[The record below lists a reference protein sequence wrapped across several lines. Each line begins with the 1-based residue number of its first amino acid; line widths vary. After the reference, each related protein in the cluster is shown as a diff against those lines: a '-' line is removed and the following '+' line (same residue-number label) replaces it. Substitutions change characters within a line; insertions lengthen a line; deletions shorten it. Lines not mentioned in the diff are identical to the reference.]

1 MTVIII
7 NNKTLHVLKLY
18 LKHLLNTKYSMK
30 RMSGSSVNVLDVL
43 LAVYSFYL
51 VFLVENTTTIS
62 KTSPNIIHI
71 YKQIKKYANENS
83 HLKSL

>member
-1 MTVIII
+1 
-7 NNKTLHVLKLY
+7 
-18 LKHLLNTKYSMK
+18 MK

-51 VFLVENTTTIS
+51 AFLEENSSTKS
-62 KTSPNIIHI
+62 KTSPNIIQNI
-71 YKQIKKYANENS
+71 YRLRNMLKKTHTSLYKT

>member
-30 RMSGSSVNVLDVL
+30 RMSGSSVNVSDVL

-51 VFLVENTTTIS
+51 AFLEENSSTKS
-62 KTSPNIIHI
+62 KTSPNIIQK
-71 YKQIKKYANENS
+71 YLQIKKYAKENS
-83 HLKSL
+83 H

>member
-51 VFLVENTTTIS
+51 AFLEENSSTKS
-62 KTSPNIIHI
+62 KTSPNIIKK
-71 YKQIKKYANENS
+71 YLQIKKYAKENS
-83 HLKSL
+83 H

>member
-7 NNKTLHVLKLY
+7 NNKTLHVLNLY

-30 RMSGSSVNVLDVL
+30 RLSGSSVNVLDVL

-51 VFLVENTTTIS
+51 AFLEENSSTKS
-62 KTSPNIIHI
+62 KTSPNIIQK
-71 YKQIKKYANENS
+71 YLQIKKYAKENS
-83 HLKSL
+83 H

>member
-30 RMSGSSVNVLDVL
+30 RMSGSSVNILDVL

-51 VFLVENTTTIS
+51 AFLEENSSTKS
-62 KTSPNIIHI
+62 KTSPNIIQK
-71 YKQIKKYANENS
+71 YLQIKKYAKENS
-83 HLKSL
+83 HL

>member
-18 LKHLLNTKYSMK
+18 QKHLLNTKYSMK

-51 VFLVENTTTIS
+51 AFLEENSSTKS
-62 KTSPNIIHI
+62 KTSSNIIQK
-71 YKQIKKYANENS
+71 YLQIKKYAKEKS
-83 HLKSL
+83 H